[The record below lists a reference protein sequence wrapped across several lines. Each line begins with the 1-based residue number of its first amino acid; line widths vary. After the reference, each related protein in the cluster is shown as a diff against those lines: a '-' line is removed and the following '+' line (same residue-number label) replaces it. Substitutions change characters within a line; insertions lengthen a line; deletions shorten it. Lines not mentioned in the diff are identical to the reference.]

1 MTTCKKNRTEHRKH
15 CKAEFSSV
23 LTEFDRG
30 KCCVCVRDSK
40 AEGLLPPCYFT
51 DEQIERSKDFSIERF
66 VELHHICV
74 CKEATAHDI
83 GTFIDKVVD
92 GFNA

>member
-30 KCCVCVRDSK
+30 KCCVCVRDSRE
-40 AEGLLPPCYFT
+40 AGLLPPCYFT
-51 DEQIERSKDFSIERF
+51 DEQIEQSKDFSIERF
-66 VELHHICV
+66 TELHHICV
-74 CKEATAHDI
+74 CKRVKEL
-83 GTFIDKVVD
+83 
-92 GFNA
+92 